1 MWRQLLNHIEE
12 AHRHSVDHYREH
24 LEPRFPEEV
33 SAVYERIVWELMKE
47 KADRKGYKEACRY
60 IRRMK
65 KLDQDNRASALIEAL
80 RAKYSNRPALLDEL
94 SKM

>member
-1 MWRQLLNHIEE
+1 MAATAQPHGEGASSQRGSLPG
-12 AHRHSVDHYREH
+12 A

-33 SAVYERIVWELMKE
+33 SAIYERIVWELMKE
-47 KADRKGYKEACRY
+47 NADRKGYKEACRY

-65 KLDQDNRASALIEAL
+65 KLDQDNRASVLIEAL

-94 SKM
+94 SKV